1 MADLDLERERLRARA
16 TIDAR
21 PAAVFA
27 VLVDPSRHAGIDGT
41 GWVTDAIDRSRLA
54 REGQV
59 FRMAMYHRD
68 APNGAY
74 RTANEVTA
82 FEADRVIAWRTGE
95 IDEDSGA
102 LTFAGWWWRYDLRPA
117 GPGRTEVVHTYD
129 WSAVGPGPRRYL
141 DFPMFPPEQLDRSL
155 AHLAGLVA
163 G

>member
-1 MADLDLERERLRARA
+1 MADLDVERERLRARA
-16 TIDAR
+16 TIDAP

-27 VLVDPSRHAGIDGT
+27 VLADPTRHAGIDGT
-41 GWVTDAIDRSRLA
+41 GWVTDAVDRSTLTRV
-54 REGQV
+54 GQV

-74 RTANEVTA
+74 RTANEITA
-82 FEADRVIAWRTGE
+82 LETGRVIAWRTGE
-95 IDEDSGA
+95 IDEGTGA
-102 LTFAGWWWRYDLRPA
+102 LTFAGWWWRYDLAPA
-117 GPGRTEVVHTYD
+117 GPGRNEVVHTYD

-141 DFPMFPPEQLDRSL
+141 EFPMFPPEQLDRSL